1 MAGRT
6 GVSAGL
12 KEIVAD
18 YQSRGVDLSTD
29 PRLAEA
35 ILLDSFPEA
44 PAEINALVEAIRS
57 GAIEYMRDRA
67 AQGAEFSVHGSAT
80 QLSESA
86 GLREDLARWAVESWW
101 NALSLGAEIPNREA
115 EAAATTGV
123 AAAAVVVPPPPPP
136 PPPPPAGAS
145 PTPTQAPP
153 IASPPP
159 MPAAV
164 PLMGSSEMTQTA
176 GEAAPVGQP
185 AAVDPTAYPGGGQQ
199 YPPAPPAAVTG
210 PQAGQPAQPTAA
222 ASAQYP
228 PGSQGPPQ
236 QPPQYPAGSQVPPPP
251 YPQYPPGSQGPPQQ
265 PPLRPPGSQGP
276 PQQPP
281 ASSGRGK
288 FIAIAIVVVVLLAYV
303 GTAAAAHLPPFSRKP
318 VAATTTTTTTPSTTT
333 TTTTS
338 STTTTTTTPTST
350 TSGTRSAT
358 LLSDIPIA
366 NASTTC
372 TPQTVAEIANRAPGA
387 QAAYDCTPEVGLDVL
402 YAIFPTTAAAESTY
416 NATIKGD
423 VPAGLK
429 TGFCST
435 SNSAQ
440 DTYINES
447 TKKNVGDLA
456 CFPFE
461 GEQYLF
467 WWHFS
472 DDIVSLAT
480 SSSLTLA
487 QMLKEWAGLGPN

>member
-185 AAVDPTAYPGGGQQ
+185 AAVDPTAYTGGGQQ

-222 ASAQYP
+222 ASAQY
-228 PGSQGPPQ
+228 
-236 QPPQYPAGSQVPPPP
+236 
-251 YPQYPPGSQGPPQQ
+251 
-265 PPLRPPGSQGP
+265 PPGSQGP